1 MPPGIDAFTF
11 IFRPLSRGV
20 GTSTSGYAVTAV
32 FSSPHFPLHRRS
44 DEHDGCGVGFLA
56 DAEGRFRDDLLP
68 RAMDALEN
76 LMHRGA
82 VGADTRTG
90 DGAGVLFSLP
100 RAFFG
105 GIVSEST
112 GRDVD
117 GPVGVGVF
125 FWPRDNP
132 AMRRRGRALVTEV
145 LKRRD
150 LDTHCWRT
158 VPIQP
163 AVLGV
168 KASSSRP
175 EIEHLVVSFPQ
186 GTTEL
191 EADRILYAA
200 RREFEALARREE
212 IEAYVASMSCRTIV
226 YKGLVMADA
235 LADFYPD
242 LKRDWA
248 VNFAIFHQRFSTNTF
263 PSWSLAQPFRR
274 LGHNGEINTIVGNAN
289 NTEMRE
295 EDLASPIWGDD
306 LQFIRPVLQ
315 RAYSDSAVLDNVVEL
330 LELSGRS
337 MTHVMPMLIPQA
349 WENSPSMADD
359 IRAFFQYHACLNE
372 PWDGPAAILYADGR
386 FVGAHLDRNG
396 LRPLRYQRTADGLIC
411 ASSEV
416 GVLDVSPSQITFRG
430 RLGPGHMLAVD
441 LLKGRVLTGDQIKA
455 ELAQQAPYRKW
466 LDDHLEQISLRLDG
480 ATTTPEKSDD
490 DGDAEQAEDHL
501 LRRQLAFGYSGEEMR
516 FLFDPMTET
525 GGQPI
530 SSMGD
535 DTPISVLSRMPRL
548 LPTYFKQRFAQ
559 VTNPPIDPIRE
570 TSVMSLSIHL
580 GRRRNWLSEDPEHA
594 RKIELDGPVLTDHGL
609 QKLRD
614 VAGDERLAQFEC
626 TFGISQGSSAMR
638 DRVDELCQW
647 AEEAVDGGADLLLLS
662 DRGVDVNR
670 APIPMLLAVGAVTT
684 HLLQAGKRLRA
695 SIIVESGEPRDVH
708 HFATLIGYGAG
719 AVVPYLAI
727 ETIHD
732 QCDGSA
738 EDAGCDVEN
747 FIASIEKGLL
757 KIMSKMG
764 ISVLGSYRGAQIFEA
779 VGIGAEVIE
788 RCFPHT
794 PSPIGGIGFDKI
806 GEEAS
811 RRHLRAFG
819 PERPGRLE
827 DLGYFRFRRKGET
840 HAWGPQLLGAMN
852 QFRRGR
858 EGAYEKFSKASRAS
872 SPMHIRDLMEFKPLG
887 EPIDVD
893 EVEPLESIRRRFTTA
908 AMSLGALSPEAHE
921 ALAIAM
927 NRIGGKSNSGEGGED
942 PARYETRDDG
952 DNAEAAIKQVA
963 SARFGVTPEYL
974 SRATELEIKMAQ
986 GSKPGEGGQLPG
998 HKVTEYIAYLRHAT
1012 PGVPLISP
1020 PPHHDIY
1027 SIEDLAQLIYDLKT
1041 INATADICVKLVSES
1056 GVGTIAAGVAK
1067 AYADVILISGHDGG
1081 TGASP
1086 LSSIKNAGN
1095 AWEIGLAETQ
1105 QVLRAN
1111 GLRERVKL
1119 RVDGGFKTGRD
1130 VVVAAMLGA
1139 EEFNFGT
1146 AALIALGCRYVRQCH
1161 LDTCPV
1167 GIATQRPDLREKYE
1181 GDPANVVAYFDSVAT
1196 EIREILAGLGART
1209 LDEVIG
1215 RTDHLQPA
1223 VVERHAKAETLD
1235 VTSLLEP
1242 PRPEDGATFCTW
1254 PQNVRPSGGL
1264 NERLVDDVLPVL
1276 EDGEPFEGRYVITNR
1291 ERTVGARLSAHM
1303 VARKDLK
1310 KDVEDRV
1317 RLHFEGIA
1325 GQSFGAF
1332 AAPGMEMLLEGEA
1345 NDYVAKGLGGGRVV
1359 IRHPFRS
1366 DAGDDILVGNTV
1378 LYGATGGELFIA
1390 GSAGERFA
1398 VRNSGA
1404 QAVVEGV
1411 GEHGCEYMTSG
1422 TVVVLGPTGRN
1433 FGAGMTG
1440 GKAFVYD
1447 PTRRFPHRHH
1457 GDFIALDRLSDGDD
1471 ANELRALLRE
1481 HLLATSSCRAEQIL
1495 NNWDDEKAQ
1504 FWRVTP
1510 RALMKDEERQV
1521 G

>member
-1 MPPGIDAFTF
+1 MR
-11 IFRPLSRGV
+11 IFVPA
-20 GTSTSGYAVTAV
+20 TPGYAVTAV
-32 FSSPHFPLHRRS
+32 FSSPHFPLHRRE

-68 RAMDALEN
+68 RAIQALEN

-82 VGADTRTG
+82 VGADARTG

-100 RAFFG
+100 QDYFG
-105 GIVSEST
+105 EVLAELSAE
-112 GRDVD
+112 DVA

-125 FWPRDNP
+125 FWPREKP
-132 AMRRRGRALVTEV
+132 AMRRRGRELVLHV
-145 LKRRD
+145 LRRRGID
-150 LDTHCWRT
+150 QCGWRT
-158 VPIQP
+158 VPVRPEQ
-163 AVLGV
+163 LGV
-168 KASSSRP
+168 KASSTRP
-175 EIEHLVVSFPQ
+175 EIEHLIVALPP
-186 GTTEL
+186 GMTTLKAEQL
-191 EADRILYAA
+191 LYAA
-200 RREFEALARREE
+200 RREFEALARDEE
-212 IEAYVASMSCRTIV
+212 IDAYVASMSTRTIV

-235 LADFYPD
+235 LAEFYPD
-242 LKRDWA
+242 LTRGWA
-248 VNFAIFHQRFSTNTF
+248 ANFAIFHQRFSTNTF

-295 EDLASPIWGDD
+295 EDLSSPIWGDD
-306 LQFIRPVLQ
+306 LDFIRPVLQ
-315 RAYSDSAVLDNVVEL
+315 RGYSDSALLDNVVEL

-337 MTHVMPMLIPQA
+337 MTHVLPMLIPQA
-349 WENSPSMADD
+349 WENSPAMPDD

-396 LRPLRYQRTADGLIC
+396 LRPLRYQRTCDGLIC

-416 GVLDVSPSQITFRG
+416 GVLDIPPSQISFRG

-441 LLKGRVLTGDQIKA
+441 LEEGRVLTGDHIKA
-455 ELAQQAPYRKW
+455 ELAESAPYRKW
-466 LDDHLEQISLRLDG
+466 LDDHLEQISLR
-480 ATTTPEKSDD
+480 S
-490 DGDAEQAEDHL
+490 DGDAPSAQSLSEDDEESVEEASERL

-570 TSVMSLSIHL
+570 SSVMSLSIHL
-580 GRRRNWLSEDPEHA
+580 GRRRNWLAEGPEHA
-594 RKIELDGPVLTDHGL
+594 KKIELDGPILTDEGL
-609 QKLRD
+609 ARLKQ
-614 VAGDERLAQFEC
+614 VAGEERLAQLDC
-626 TFGISQGSSAMR
+626 RFGVAEGPSAME
-638 DRVDELCQW
+638 DRINALCER
-647 AEEAVDGGADLLLLS
+647 AEEAVDDGADLLVLS
-662 DRGVDVNR
+662 DRGVDEHR
-670 APIPMLLAVGAVTT
+670 APIPILLAVGAVTT
-684 HLLQAGKRLRA
+684 HLLRAGKRLRA
-695 SIIVESGEPRDVH
+695 SIIVDSGEPRDVH

-719 AVVPYLAI
+719 AIVPYLAI

-732 QCDGSA
+732 QCDGTA
-738 EDAGCDVEN
+738 EEAGCDVEN
-747 FIASIEKGLL
+747 FIGSIEKGLL

-779 VGIGAEVIE
+779 VGIGEEVIE

-794 PSPIGGIGFDKI
+794 PSPIGGLGFAKI

-811 RRHLRAFG
+811 RRHLRAYG
-819 PERPGRLE
+819 PDRPGRLE
-827 DLGYFRFRRKGET
+827 DLGYFRFRRKGES

-852 QFRRGR
+852 KFRRGR
-858 EGAYEKFSKASRAS
+858 EGAYEAFSKASRAS
-872 SPMHIRDLMEFKPLG
+872 APMHIRDLMEFKPIG
-887 EPIDVD
+887 EPIAVED
-893 EVEPLESIRRRFTTA
+893 VEPLEDIRRRFTTA

-942 PARYETRDDG
+942 RKRYQLRPNG
-952 DNAEAAIKQVA
+952 DSAESAIKQVA

-998 HKVTEYIAYLRHAT
+998 HKVTKYIATLRHAT

-1041 INATADICVKLVSES
+1041 VNATAHICVKLVSES

-1146 AALIALGCRYVRQCH
+1146 AALISLGCRYVRQCH

-1167 GIATQRPDLREKYE
+1167 GIATQRPELREKYE
-1181 GDPANVVAYFDSVAT
+1181 GDPANVVAYFDSVAQ
-1196 EIREILAGLGART
+1196 EIREILAGLGARS

-1215 RTDHLQPA
+1215 RTDA
-1223 VVERHAKAETLD
+1223 
-1235 VTSLLEP
+1235 LEP
-1242 PRPEDGATFCTW
+1242 ATIEGHSKAASVDVRPLLAPPQDEDGATFCTW
-1254 PQNVRPSGGL
+1254 PHNVRPSGGL
-1264 NERLVDDVLPVL
+1264 NERLVEDVMPVV
-1276 EDGEPFEGRYVITNR
+1276 EAGESFEGRYIITNR
-1291 ERTVGARLSAHM
+1291 ERTVGARLSAHL
-1303 VARKDLK
+1303 VGRSGGDEGSV
-1310 KDVEDRV
+1310 DQV

-1325 GQSFGAF
+1325 GQSFAAF
-1332 AAPGMEMLLEGEA
+1332 TTTGMELILEGEA

-1359 IRHPFRS
+1359 IRHPFRA

-1378 LYGATGGELFIA
+1378 LYGATGGELFVA

-1404 QAVVEGV
+1404 RAVIEGV
-1411 GEHGCEYMTSG
+1411 GDHGCEYMTSG
-1422 TVVVLGPTGRN
+1422 TVAVLGPTGHN

-1440 GKAFVYD
+1440 GQAFVYD
-1447 PTRRFPHRHH
+1447 PLHRFPHRHH
-1457 GDFIALDRLSDGDD
+1457 REFIALDRMSEGDD
-1471 ANELRALLRE
+1471 AEVLRDLLRE
-1481 HLLATSSCRAEQIL
+1481 HLLATSSARADQVL
-1495 NNWDDEKAQ
+1495 QNWDEELSH

-1510 RALMKDEERQV
+1510 RALMKNRKRQV